1 MVRFLKIE
9 EILSKKTN
17 IKLSPRRIGTRSG
30 PDLP

>member
-17 IKLSPRRIGTRSG
+17 IKLSPRRITRSG